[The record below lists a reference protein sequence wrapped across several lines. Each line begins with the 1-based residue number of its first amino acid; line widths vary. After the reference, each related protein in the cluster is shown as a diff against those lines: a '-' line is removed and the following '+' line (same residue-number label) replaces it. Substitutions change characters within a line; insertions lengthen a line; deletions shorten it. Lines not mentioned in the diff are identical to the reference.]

1 MLSRLL
7 TPLLPPSPSCS
18 HCTVTSLARWSLYN
32 WATFDYTEG
41 EGEREER
48 GKDEKEEEEGEKR
61 EREKEEEEGEKR
73 EREKEERKGKKGKE
87 KVEEKGK
94 ERKKEKKQEER
105 MVLKRIVD
113 DQITMIK

>member
-1 MLSRLL
+1 MRLSREEGSLMLSRLL

-48 GKDEKEEEEGEKR
+48 GKDENEEEEGK
-61 EREKEEEEGEKR
+61 KR

-87 KVEEKGK
+87 KVEEKRKGEEK
-94 ERKKEKKQEER
+94 RKKTRREDGIETYSR
-105 MVLKRIVD
+105 
-113 DQITMIK
+113 